1 MFQNLAQNHAEDGS
15 RSSHDVER
23 NSTLAS
29 TVAMLESR
37 LSALDERMDAV
48 EPCRCRCKR
57 DDSLSMEGILGD
69 LSVTP
74 EEEDVTDDGVIV
86 ADQLRS
92 DISFLARADVNTSSN
107 DGVPGAAVATA
118 VAELVAN
125 IRGMAETEARAVESS
140 LCEAPI
146 TANPPEVAPTRK
158 ARKPKRRRRNRRCRR
173 RQQQAGGDGEATAV
187 LSHGNRLDAPLVDER
202 SDVRVTSCGLPV
214 CDIGGEQ
221 KTVLLGDL
229 IVREQKVEFAQCCAS
244 KRRVVCGPGKG
255 VDWLAQEVREL
266 SLGSHDDVVGTNNF
280 RRMRQDELTQH
291 YESVV
296 RSLREKT
303 DKVLVTSVLLRPRDG
318 AAGVE
323 LVRTIN
329 RSLRT
334 MCDRAGA
341 QYVDLYP
348 HFDGVPGI
356 FRDGLH
362 LNGWGAA
369 RFGRLLNQT
378 VVKLCSP
385 GPDVRLNSQ
394 RDRGLQNG

>member
-1 MFQNLAQNHAEDGS
+1 
-15 RSSHDVER
+15 
-23 NSTLAS
+23 
-29 TVAMLESR
+29 MLESR

-48 EPCRCRCKR
+48 EPCRCWCKG
-57 DDSLSMEGILGD
+57 DDSLSTEGILGD
-69 LSVTP
+69 LSGTL
-74 EEEDVTDDGVIV
+74 EEEDVTDDSAVV
-86 ADQLRS
+86 ADQLRA
-92 DISFLARADVNTSSN
+92 DISSLSRADVNTSSN
-107 DGVPGAAVATA
+107 DGAPGAA

-140 LCEAPI
+140 LCEAPAM
-146 TANPPEVAPTRK
+146 ANPPEVAPSRK
-158 ARKPKRRRRNRRCRR
+158 ARKPKRRRRNRRRRR

-187 LSHGNRLDAPLVDER
+187 LSHGNRLDAPPVDER

-221 KTVLLGDL
+221 KTVLLGDS
-229 IVREQKVEFAQCCAS
+229 IR
-244 KRRVVCGPGKG
+244 
-255 VDWLAQEVREL
+255 
-266 SLGSHDDVVGTNNF
+266 
-280 RRMRQDELTQH
+280 

-296 RSLREKT
+296 RSLQEKT
-303 DKVLVTSVLLRPRDG
+303 DRVLVTSVLPRPRDG

-348 HFDGVPGI
+348 HFHGVPGI

-369 RFGRLLNQT
+369 RFGRLLNQA

-394 RDRGLQNG
+394 HDRGLQNG